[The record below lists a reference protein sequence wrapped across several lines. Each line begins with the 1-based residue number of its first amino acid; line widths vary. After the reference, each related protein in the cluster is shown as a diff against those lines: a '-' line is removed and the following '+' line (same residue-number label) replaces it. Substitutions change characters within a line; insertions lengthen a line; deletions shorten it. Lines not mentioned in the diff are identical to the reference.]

1 VFKKG
6 FFFFFLDK
14 PREFLKIKTPK
25 RENQGPKKKKR
36 AREQLRRKEKNK
48 ENNYF
53 LFRLKEH
60 N

>member
-25 RENQGPKKKKR
+25 RENQGQKKKK
-36 AREQLRRKEKNK
+36 ELGSSLEEKK
-48 ENNYF
+48 RTKKIIIFYF
-53 LFRLKEH
+53 V
-60 N
+60 

>member
-1 VFKKG
+1 
-6 FFFFFLDK
+6 LDK
-14 PREFLKIKTPK
+14 PREFLKIKIPK
-25 RENQGPKKKKR
+25 RENQGQKKKR